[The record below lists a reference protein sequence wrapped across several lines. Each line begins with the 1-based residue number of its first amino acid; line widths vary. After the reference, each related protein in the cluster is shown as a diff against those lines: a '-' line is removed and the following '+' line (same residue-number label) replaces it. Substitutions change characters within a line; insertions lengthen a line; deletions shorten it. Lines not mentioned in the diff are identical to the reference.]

1 MESNYDEIVA
11 ERTKE
16 LLIDYSMTFR
26 SEHGAKVLED
36 LKTFCGY
43 NAPCYVRG
51 EFDQTAFNLGM
62 RNVCLRIMT
71 LLENQSSL
79 KQEKQESAEDE

>member
-1 MESNYDEIVA
+1 MNESSDKVVI

-16 LLIDYSMTFR
+16 LLVDYSMTFR

-71 LLENQSSL
+71 LLENQSLL
-79 KQEKQESAEDE
+79 KQEKQENAEDE

>member
-1 MESNYDEIVA
+1 MEDNHDKIVA

-16 LLIDYSMTFR
+16 LLVDYSMTFR

-43 NAPCYVRG
+43 NAPCYMRG
-51 EFDQTAFNLGM
+51 EFDHTAFNLGM

-79 KQEKQESAEDE
+79 KQEKQENAEDE

>member
-1 MESNYDEIVA
+1 MEDGYGKIAV

-16 LLIDYSMTFR
+16 LLVDYSMTFK

-43 NAPCYVRG
+43 NAPCYARG
-51 EFDQTAFNLGM
+51 ESDHTAFNLGM

-71 LLENQSSL
+71 FLENQSLL
-79 KQEKQESAEDE
+79 KQEKQENAEDE